1 MQVNPATF
9 LDPQG
14 LSARGA
20 FRNQYLSMMISAHE
34 YQELLEAQSRLF
46 ETLVSTDTSQRSY
59 REWSYS
65 LAIGNDRSYPH
76 EIHPRSEYA
85 ESHNPATRSE
95 VVAISELSEDAQS
108 PHRHTT
114 RSSSTDSQYR
124 DSNAG

>member
-1 MQVNPATF
+1 LWLAALRRYRNDEIHERYLDQALTMQVNPATF

-20 FRNQYLSMMISAHE
+20 FRNQYLSMMISAQE

-65 LAIGNDRSYPH
+65 LAIGNDRS
-76 EIHPRSEYA
+76 
-85 ESHNPATRSE
+85 
-95 VVAISELSEDAQS
+95 
-108 PHRHTT
+108 
-114 RSSSTDSQYR
+114 
-124 DSNAG
+124 